1 MSVWNSFDVPEAGYV
16 NLINDAI
23 VAVERRTPTLFTR
36 VDTGLQILASDY
48 SGQHRG
54 STHDVY
60 SFVVTTSNYL
70 QDWLPLR
77 DDFRRRWL
85 PDGRRLSFKQLRE
98 PLRRR
103 AYPHFLETCGAMR
116 GNIITVM
123 IDNKIRSLIDG
134 GPVALATAL
143 DDCFVTNATPNSI
156 EKIYRLALFVAM
168 IVTGLRRED
177 QPSLWISDHD
187 ETLDSFEKRERF
199 ARLTTYL
206 TFGLSRRQASAD
218 QTFMTTQHEA
228 LPDWGEDFAAI
239 PDIAA
244 GACASLCDV
253 LPLFVQRKPWTLGL
267 SYSDSVD
274 WRAKVFADW
283 LSSSK
288 GELHHVLLRLAP
300 DSSGDIRA
308 SAQHFVR
315 KPHWP
320 DQAVIQI

>member
-16 NLINDAI
+16 NLLNDAI
-23 VAVERRTPTLFTR
+23 KAVERRTPNLFTP
-36 VDTGLQILASDY
+36 VDSGFQILASDY

-60 SFVVTTSNYL
+60 SFVVTTLSDL
-70 QDWLPLR
+70 QNWLPLR
-77 DDFRRRWL
+77 DDFRSRWL

-103 AYPHFLETCGAMR
+103 AYPHFLEMCGALR

-123 IDNKIRSLIDG
+123 IDNKIGSLIDG
-134 GPVALATAL
+134 GPEGLATAL
-143 DDCFVTNATPNSI
+143 DDCFAPNATSNSI

-206 TFGLSRRQASAD
+206 TFGLSRRQESAD
-218 QTFMTTQHEA
+218 QTFMTTLHEA
-228 LPDWGEDFAAI
+228 LPDWGEDLAAI

-244 GACASLCDV
+244 GACANLSDV
-253 LPLFVQRKPWTLGL
+253 LPLFVQRKPWTVGF
-267 SYSDSVD
+267 SYGDSVD
-274 WRAKVFADW
+274 WRSKVFADW

-288 GELHHVLLRLAP
+288 GELRHVLLRLAP

-320 DQAVIQI
+320 EHAVMQN